1 MPGLTE
7 KDAELIS
14 GKLTEDLRN
23 GLLRETQDWVKAYN
37 KTKFELTLGINC
49 EDEDERRETR
59 KTVEFGQKSRQWFES
74 EKGQKSMEALERLAK
89 MLGTEEGAEKLQ
101 TLERFAKAISGAEK
115 WVASR
120 FVKAPRRRT
129 PGDRLHRSAI
139 GRSATRDLE
148 KRASRHD
155 GPIETS

>member
-14 GKLTEDLRN
+14 GKLAEDLRN

-59 KTVEFGQKSRQWFES
+59 KTVEFGHKSRQWFES
-74 EKGQKSMEALERLAK
+74 EKGQKSMEALERLVK

-101 TLERFAKAISGAEK
+101 TLERFAKAISGAER

-120 FVKAPRRRT
+120 FVKALAV
-129 PGDRLHRSAI
+129 GLLAI
-139 GRSATRDLE
+139 AFIGLQSGEALREIWKNAL
-148 KRASRHD
+148 RAVLGH
-155 GPIETS
+155 